1 MRLFQLLMVLLVAFP
16 AAAQVDIGGPWQT
29 KQHEDLP
36 ERGPGPRIGDY
47 SGMPVNDSTRMRGDS
62 WVAEQLA
69 MVEHQCQEHPADYE
83 PRGPSNMRI
92 WPEVDRLTQAVI
104 AWHTTT
110 SYNLPERTIYMDGRP
125 HPPEWAPHT
134 WQGFSTG
141 EWEGD
146 MLKVTTTHLREG
158 WMRRNGLARSDR
170 ADLVEYFV
178 RHHDYLTL
186 FSITYDPVYATAPVL
201 RSSDWFMNE
210 GMQLTPNLCI
220 FSIEIDYPRGFV
232 PHHLPGKN
240 PWLTEFP
247 EQTGIPYEAMR
258 GGEETMY
265 PEYQKKMAQMPS
277 PPPRPVSKDAES
289 PERSS
294 EGGE

>member
-1 MRLFQLLMVLLVAFP
+1 
-16 AAAQVDIGGPWQT
+16 
-29 KQHEDLP
+29 
-36 ERGPGPRIGDY
+36 
-47 SGMPVNDSTRMRGDS
+47 
-62 WVAEQLA
+62 
-69 MVEHQCQEHPADYE
+69 
-83 PRGPSNMRI
+83 
-92 WPEVDRLTQAVI
+92 
-104 AWHTTT
+104 
-110 SYNLPERTIYMDGRP
+110 MDGRP

-240 PWLTEFP
+240 PWLTVCSGFVASVANCPGLAVGQEFSSKA
-247 EQTGIPYEAMR
+247 EAIPIASR
-258 GGEETMY
+258 
-265 PEYQKKMAQMPS
+265 QLPS
-277 PPPRPVSKDAES
+277 P
-289 PERSS
+289 
-294 EGGE
+294 